1 MRSRVASAFSI
12 SAVFIS
18 LSGCSAGGTQQGAP
32 ARSDGGSGGSAG
44 SNGAPASGG
53 SASVVVDGS
62 VGGSGGASWLGGDLP
77 APWQYYDE
85 GTDRAYKD
93 PSLGADVKS
102 LFGAQEA
109 SDGAPAIAYPL
120 DGAMHPLNLGEVT
133 FHWSRGASENQLF
146 RIDAAGEDGRTSR
159 FYVTCN
165 ELGTDQCT
173 YQMPKS
179 DWLWLAADY
188 AGKSVSLTVTATGTN
203 GGATRT
209 SAAVKASFSPEPVF
223 GALYY
228 WAAQA
233 KSLKRATFGAE
244 KAVPFIEPE
253 SSTNQ
258 FKCVACHSVS
268 RDGKV
273 IAFAVSNDHG
283 ESVAAIQ
290 TAPTENPAQPF
301 VEPTLGTS
309 PFSPEL
315 ANVANGGTLSA
326 QPTDQFGHN
335 VALSPDGSLAAV
347 NGIPAPNEDP
357 DGPDGAPDHWP
368 PYLELRNAKSGARIQ
383 RYYLGDPVFGGDAQT
398 LPILPEWSPDGASLA
413 VALANSAPDSMCLWT
428 YVTCNSPI
436 AVIPVEAGS
445 ALGEPRIV
453 ATNADPEEYNYYPT
467 WSPDGQ
473 WIVFQ
478 SARRVRDDSNTI
490 IEPRSLG
497 NSNGVIRMVRSSGGP
512 YVCPGPECI
521 ELTRGTGYTP
531 EEAFAGAGKAA
542 TWPKFTPFS
551 QGPSGAL
558 TFVSYTSHLPYGFH
572 AGDKSQLWMFAV
584 DTANMASASDPSYAP
599 IWLPY
604 QDENDGALTPYWT
617 ETLPCNLDANGG
629 CSGCVTGE
637 QCFVTTGDRCE
648 CRAQDVR

>member
-1 MRSRVASAFSI
+1 MRSRLLSALPI
-12 SAVFIS
+12 TALFIL
-18 LSGCSAGGTQQGAP
+18 LSGCSASGT
-32 ARSDGGSGGSAG
+32 SGGSPAPSSGGAG
-44 SNGAPASGG
+44 DTAGTGGAPSSGG
-53 SASVVVDGS
+53 ASNVVVGGS
-62 VGGSGGASWLGGDLP
+62 SGSSGGASWIGDDLP

-85 GTDRAYKD
+85 GSDRAYKD
-93 PSLGADVKS
+93 PSLAPDVKGRFS
-102 LFGAQEA
+102 AEQR
-109 SDGAPAIAYPL
+109 SDGAPVLVYPL
-120 DGAMHPLNLGEVT
+120 DGAMHPLNLGDIT
-133 FHWSRGASENQLF
+133 FQWSRGAAEDRLF
-146 RIDAAGEDGRTSR
+146 RIDATGEDGKVSR
-159 FYVTCN
+159 FFVPCD
-165 ELGTDQCT
+165 ELGPDQCT
-173 YQMPKS
+173 YRMPES

-188 AGKSVSLTVTATGTN
+188 AGKTVTLSITATGES
-203 GGATRT
+203 GGPVRT
-209 SAAVKASFSPEPVF
+209 SAAVKATFSPDPVF

-233 KSLKRATFGAE
+233 QSLKRATFGAE

-253 SSTNQ
+253 SATNQ

-290 TAPTENPAQPF
+290 TAPTENPAAPY
-301 VEPTLGTS
+301 VEPELGTS

-315 ANVANGGTLSA
+315 ANVANGGTLEG
-326 QPTDQFGHN
+326 QPTSQFGHN
-335 VALSPDGSLAAV
+335 VALSPDGSVAAV

-357 DGPDGAPDHWP
+357 DTPDAPDYWP
-368 PYLELRNAKSGARIQ
+368 PYLELRSARDGSTLN
-383 RYYLGDPVFGGDAQT
+383 RYYLGDPIFGGDAQT
-398 LPILPEWSPDGASLA
+398 LPILPEWSPDGSALA

-436 AVIPVEAGS
+436 AVIPVEGGA
-445 ALGEPRIV
+445 ALGEPRLV

-478 SARRVRDDSNTI
+478 SARRVRNDEHAI
-490 IEPRSLG
+490 VEPRSLG
-497 NSNGVIRMVRSSGGP
+497 NPNGVIRMVRSSGGP
-512 YVCPGPECI
+512 YVCPGPDCI
-521 ELTRGTGYTP
+521 ELSRGIGYTP
-531 EEAFAGAGKAA
+531 EEALAGAGKAA

-551 QGPSGAL
+551 QGPDGAL

-572 AGDKSQLWMFAV
+572 GSEKSQLWMFAV
-584 DTANMASASDPSYAP
+584 DTSKVGSATDPSFSP

-617 ETLPCNLDANGG
+617 ETLPCEIDANGA
-629 CSGCVTGE
+629 CSGCVAGE
-637 QCFVTTGDRCE
+637 RCTVTTGNRCE
-648 CRAQDVR
+648 CRAEDVR